1 MKVTAKATRSGKWWA
16 VEVPEVDG
24 AYTQARRLDQIPMM
38 VADAVSLLEDVP
50 ADSVEVSL
58 DIDLGVPDVS
68 EYVRS
73 ARVAVKDAARAQES
87 AARTSRDAVGR
98 LRNLGLT
105 VRETAIVLDVSPQR
119 VSQLDTRTPAI

>member
-1 MKVTAKATRSGKWWA
+1 MKVTAKATRSGQWWA

-24 AYTQARRLDQIPMM
+24 AYTQARRLDQIPKM

-50 ADSVEVSL
+50 ADTVEVDL

-73 ARVAVKDAARAQES
+73 ARVEVKAAAQAQES
-87 AARTSRDAVGR
+87 
-98 LRNLGLT
+98 
-105 VRETAIVLDVSPQR
+105 
-119 VSQLDTRTPAI
+119 

>member
-1 MKVTAKATRSGKWWA
+1 MKVTAKATRSGQWWA

-24 AYTQARRLDQIPMM
+24 AYTQARRLDQIPKM

-50 ADSVEVSL
+50 ADSVEVDL

-73 ARVAVKDAARAQES
+73 ARVAVKAAARAHES

-119 VSQLDTRTPAI
+119 VSQLDTRTPAV

>member
-1 MKVTAKATRSGKWWA
+1 MKVTAKATRSGQWWA

-24 AYTQARRLDQIPMM
+24 AYTQARRLDQIPKM

-50 ADSVEVSL
+50 ADTVEVDL

-73 ARVAVKDAARAQES
+73 ARVEVKAAAQAQES
-87 AARTSRDAVGR
+87 AARASRDAVGR